1 LIEFQDPAKPLGTSS
16 INPQLSSINHPMTV
30 LDVLTAAAGYLRDHG
45 VESPRLNAEH
55 LLAHVLGKKR
65 LDLYLEFDRPLS
77 DAERTPLRDLVR
89 DRGTGKPLQH
99 LLGTAEFFGRLFV
112 SDSRALVPRPETEQ
126 LVELIV
132 EDPRCHHA
140 AGMNVLDIGTGSGVI
155 AITLALQRPLAA
167 VAATDIS
174 SEALSLAR
182 ENAARHS
189 LNGKI
194 ALHEADL
201 FPRDEGRFDWIVA
214 NLPYIAT
221 AELAILQREVQHDP
235 LIALDGGPD
244 GLCLIRRLIE
254 AASARLAP
262 GGMLAMEIGHDQ
274 AAEVVAQLASQAY
287 RDIGVH
293 KDHQGFE
300 RFVTA
305 SSPRRLLGRG

>member
-1 LIEFQDPAKPLGTSS
+1 
-16 INPQLSSINHPMTV
+16 MTV
-30 LDVLTAAAGYLRDHG
+30 LEVLTAASGYLKNHG

-77 DAERTPLRDLVR
+77 DAERAPLRDLIR

-99 LLGTAEFFGRLFV
+99 LLGTAEFFGRLFL

-126 LVELIV
+126 LVELIL
-132 EDPRCHHA
+132 EDPRCHR
-140 AGMNVLDIGTGSGVI
+140 AGGMSVLDIGTGSGVI
-155 AITLALQRPLAA
+155 AITLALQLPFAA

-182 ENAARHS
+182 ENAARHL

-194 ALHEADL
+194 AFHEADL
-201 FPRDEGRFDWIVA
+201 FPLGQERFDWIVA
-214 NLPYIAT
+214 NLPYIAS
-221 AELAILQREVQHDP
+221 AELAIVQREVKHDP
-235 LIALDGGPD
+235 LTALDGGPD

-254 AASARLAP
+254 AAPARLVP
-262 GGMLAMEIGHDQ
+262 GGILAMEIGQDQ
-274 AAEVVAQLASQAY
+274 ASEVVAQLALQAY

-293 KDHQGFE
+293 KDHQGIA